1 MDVFTKKRLVIASV
15 VYWLLLAYI
24 VIALVWWFIA
34 LEKQNHRMADYKIS
48 ELKMDDPA
56 FQTKYQ
62 VITDERHIKDVQY
75 IGEGAIFLVVILIA
89 SIFVYHAVRRQI
101 RLQSQQ
107 ENFMMAITHEL
118 KTPIAIAKLNLET
131 LLKYSLSEEK
141 KQKMLQ
147 ATLQETNRLNTLAS
161 NILVSSQLEGGRYR
175 ISKEDLDLSDLVKT
189 AFNDFRNRFP
199 DRQWQ
204 SEIEPEIDI
213 NGDSLLLQI
222 LVNNL
227 LENATKY
234 SPKEGI
240 ITCKLTQKNKTILFQ
255 VTDEGAGIPDDEKK
269 RIFEKFYRIGNE
281 TTRTTKGTGLGLYL
295 CKKIVEDHSGHIKV
309 ADNLT
314 RGSNFMVSFTV
325 KHVHEQ

>member
-1 MDVFTKKRLVIASV
+1 MDVFTKKRLAVASI

-24 VIALVWWFIA
+24 VVALVWWFIA

-175 ISKEDLDLSDLVKT
+175 IAKEELDLSDLVKT
-189 AFNDFRNRFP
+189 AVNDFKNRFP
-199 DRQWQ
+199 DRSWQ
-204 SEIEPEIDI
+204 CEIEPEIDI

-227 LENATKY
+227 IENAIKY
-234 SPKEGI
+234 SPKEGS

-255 VTDEGAGIPDDEKK
+255 VLDEGAGIPDDEKK
-269 RIFEKFYRIGNE
+269 RVFEKFYRIGNE

-295 CKKIVEDHSGHIKV
+295 CKKIVEDHNGHIKV
-309 ADNLT
+309 ADNLN

-325 KHVHEQ
+325 KHIHEQ